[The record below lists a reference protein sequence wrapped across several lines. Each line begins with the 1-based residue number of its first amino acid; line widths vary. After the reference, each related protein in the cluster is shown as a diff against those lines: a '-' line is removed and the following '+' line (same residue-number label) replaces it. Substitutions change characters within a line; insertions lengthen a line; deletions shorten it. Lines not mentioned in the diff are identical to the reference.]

1 MLTRATLILAFV
13 LLATSGPLL
22 SDAPTARPDD
32 ILAFL
37 NQSIVWHRQLSAQE
51 QLVREPSD
59 AVFLNDN
66 RQIADQVIRL
76 SFEFART
83 EAQQLALQAG
93 AANAAGNT
101 TQPPASQYQNLVSM
115 LEKSNQSVSQV
126 QKEIESFKSQIA
138 TAAGKKRALLES
150 QLAETESELALLQV
164 RRDAVQNLL
173 EFASGVSSS
182 SAGAGGLHAQIEE
195 LARTVPAVA
204 AQPATPAAGNAAPT
218 ATSTPVA
225 VATSNDSKDA
235 P

>member
-1 MLTRATLILAFV
+1 MLTRPTLILAFI
-13 LLATSGPLL
+13 LIAASGPLL
-22 SDAPTARPDD
+22 SDTPTARPDD

-76 SFEFART
+76 SFDFART
-83 EAQQLALQAG
+83 EAQQIALQAS
-93 AANAAGNT
+93 AANATGNPA
-101 TQPPASQYQNLVSM
+101 QPPASQYQNLVSM
-115 LEKSNQSVSQV
+115 LEKSNQSVSPV

-150 QLAETESELALLQV
+150 QMAETESELALLQV

-195 LARTVPAVA
+195 LART
-204 AQPATPAAGNAAPT
+204 
-218 ATSTPVA
+218 
-225 VATSNDSKDA
+225 
-235 P
+235 